1 MSAPAFSIYATRRTF
16 LPTLPR
22 TWLAAAMLVVLA
34 LTIRFAFGTV
44 ADVAWMID
52 CNERWLLGAVPY
64 RDFLEIN
71 PPASLML
78 YWPAVA
84 AARALG
90 VPSEW
95 GVLAFGLAVSAGAI
109 GLSGLVLRGAPPLA
123 ASVPLA
129 AIVALLVLPGES
141 FCERDHLAAML
152 GLPFLAVAL
161 ARAERTQVAEWTA
174 LLAGLGAGAMAAI
187 KPPYAVIG
195 VGVALYLARRV
206 GWRAVLRAPEYYAA
220 TVIGLVYVASI
231 GPFFPAYV
239 KDVLPLGVNVY
250 VPLRESLATLAASP
264 GALIALFILATAA
277 LTASDR
283 VTSPGLGI
291 SLIATLGAGLAYF
304 IQGKGWVYQAVPAMM
319 FATIAGGFALGER
332 ETRPLGAIAAGAAA
346 AGIAVPLLHSL
357 GLALFVGV
365 AVGYAVEAARTR
377 SASMDLQRLW
387 RLALAASIGAAC
399 GLCVIERPLTP
410 ALEKQLADL
419 GPHLK
424 LGAISEDMGL
434 GFPLA
439 RRIGATWAMRTNS
452 LFVNAGVARLIA
464 EHPRDSALA
473 ARVRPYAERETD
485 ELLADIAANRPDALL
500 VGPVKTQ
507 LHADLFADPR
517 IQAAMADYRRIGAES
532 RPGYS
537 AELWLRKDFSRTPN

>member
-1 MSAPAFSIYATRRTF
+1 MSAPAVSIEAPRRAV
-16 LPTLPR
+16 LPALP
-22 TWLAAAMLVVLA
+22 WMGFAAAALVVLVLA
-34 LTIRFAFGTV
+34 IRFAFGTV

-52 CNERWLLGAVPY
+52 CNERWLDGAVPY

-71 PPASLML
+71 PPASIML

-84 AARALG
+84 AARAFG
-90 VPSEW
+90 APGEW
-95 GVLAFGLAVSAGAI
+95 GVLAFGFAAAAGAI
-109 GLSGLVLRGAPPLA
+109 GFSGLVLRRAAPLS
-123 ASVPLA
+123 ASVLMA
-129 AIVALLVLPGES
+129 TIVALLVLPGES
-141 FCERDHLAAML
+141 FCERDHLAAVL
-152 GLPFLAVAL
+152 GLPLLAVAL
-161 ARAERTQVAEWTA
+161 ARAERVDIAAWAA

-187 KPPYAVIG
+187 KPPYALIG

-206 GWRAVLRAPEYYAA
+206 GWRTVLRAPEYYAA

-231 GPFFPAYV
+231 GPFFPIYV
-239 KDVLPLGVNVY
+239 KDVLPLGVDVY

-277 LTASDR
+277 LTAGDR
-283 VTSPGLGI
+283 VGSPGLAI
-291 SLIATLGAGLAYF
+291 SIIATLGAGLAYF

-332 ETRPLGAIAAGAAA
+332 ETQPVGGIAAGAAA
-346 AGIAVPLLHSL
+346 AAIAVPLTHSL
-357 GLALFVGV
+357 GLALFIGV
-365 AVGYAVEAARTR
+365 AFGYAVEAGLKRR
-377 SASMDLQRLW
+377 ASVDLQGLW
-387 RLALAASIGAAC
+387 PLALAASIGAAC

-410 ALEKQLADL
+410 ALEKQLVEL

-424 LGAISEDMGL
+424 IGAISEDMGL

-452 LFVNAGVARLIA
+452 LFVNAGVERLIA
-464 EHPRDSALA
+464 EHPRDAALA
-473 ARVRPYAERETD
+473 ARVRPYAERETN

-517 IQAAMADYRRIGAES
+517 IQAAMTDYHRVGAEQ

-537 AELWLRKDFSRTPN
+537 AELWLRNDFSRAP

>member
-1 MSAPAFSIYATRRTF
+1 MSAPAFSIDAPRRTF
-16 LPTLPR
+16 LPALPR
-22 TWLAAAMLVVLA
+22 AWFAAAGLVLLA
-34 LTIRFAFGTV
+34 LAIRFAFGTV

-52 CNERWLLGAVPY
+52 CNERWLAGAIPY

-84 AARALG
+84 AARAVG
-90 VPSEW
+90 APSEW
-95 GVLAFGLAVSAGAI
+95 GVLLFGFAASAAAI
-109 GLSGLVLRGAPPLA
+109 GVAGLVLRRTPPLP
-123 ASVPLA
+123 ASIPLA

-141 FCERDHLAAML
+141 FCERDHLAAVF

-161 ARAERTQVAEWTA
+161 ARAERTELALWAA
-174 LLAGLGAGAMAAI
+174 LLAGFGAGAMAAI
-187 KPPYAVIG
+187 KPPYALIG

-220 TVIGLVYVASI
+220 TAIGLIYVASI
-231 GPFFPAYV
+231 GHFFPAYV
-239 KDVLPLGVNVY
+239 KDVLPLGVDVY
-250 VPLRESLATLAASP
+250 VPLRESLAALAASP
-264 GALIALFILATAA
+264 GALIVLFIVATAA
-277 LTASDR
+277 LTAGDR
-283 VTSPGLGI
+283 IGSPGLTI
-291 SLIATLGAGLAYF
+291 SMIATLGAGLAYF

-332 ETRPLGAIAAGAAA
+332 EARPVGAIAASAAA
-346 AGIAVPLLHSL
+346 AGIAVPLVHSL
-357 GLALFVGV
+357 GLALFAGI
-365 AVGYAVEAARTR
+365 AVGFAVETVRARK
-377 SASMDLQRLW
+377 ASLDLPGLW
-387 RLALAASIGAAC
+387 PLALAASIGAAC

-410 ALEKQLADL
+410 ALEKQLAEL

-452 LFVNAGVARLIA
+452 LFVNAGVERLLA
-464 EHPRDSALA
+464 EHPRDAGLA
-473 ARVRPYAERETD
+473 ARVRPYAERETN
-485 ELLADIAANRPDALL
+485 ELLADIATHRPDALL

-517 IQAAMADYRRIGAES
+517 IQAAMSDYQRIGAEQ

-537 AELWLRKDFSRTPN
+537 AELWVRRDFSRAN